1 MIDSGAWMSDY
12 RTDRIYKLE
21 RLLEV
26 SRNLNANLDLEAYL
40 KAVIEIASE
49 LTYSQETSI
58 LEIAEEGDHLHYT
71 AAPWYRIEKLRAISI
86 PLEKSI
92 AGWSFTHCQPLV
104 IQDAQNDPRLFKE
117 VDRVLEFETLNIVVI
132 PMVIKGQPI
141 GVMEAVNK
149 IGRTPYTEEDVST
162 LETLAAQAAVAIQ
175 NQKLLDKAQAAYRQL
190 LELDRMKT
198 DFIAISSHELR
209 IPTGLI
215 LGHASLL
222 QDEMTGEARAQLDT
236 IVRNAVHLKDIIED
250 LADVDHFQTGMAKIR
265 RRQVSM
271 DRLISDVVGSY
282 QEMSR
287 ERNISLRADIS
298 KASLVIEGDA
308 HKIRIALGNLVKNAL
323 IFTDPGDRVLVC
335 AEQIPGYVKVS
346 VIDNGIGIPEGDQQ
360 RIFDRFYQV
369 ESHLTRRHGGMGLGL
384 SIARGMIEM
393 HGGRLWVES
402 VEDKGSN
409 FQFLLP
415 LNTAQVNAAQKVF
428 LS

>member
-1 MIDSGAWMSDY
+1 MPDY
-12 RTDRIYKLE
+12 RTDRIYHLE

-26 SRNLNANLDLEAYL
+26 SRSLNANLDLEPYL
-40 KAVIEIASE
+40 KSIIEIASE
-49 LTYSQETSI
+49 LTFSQETSL
-58 LEIAEEGDHLHYT
+58 LELAEEGDHLHYIS
-71 AAPWYRIEKLRAISI
+71 APWYKIEKLR
-86 PLEKSI
+86 PLSVPLDKSI
-92 AGWSFTHCQPLV
+92 DGWVLTHGQPLV

-117 VDRVLEFETLNIVVI
+117 VDLVLEFETINIAAV
-132 PMVIKGQPI
+132 PLMIKGQPI
-141 GVMEAVNK
+141 GVLEAVNK
-149 IGRTPYTEEDVST
+149 ISRANYTEEDVSM
-162 LETLAAQAAVAIQ
+162 LETLAAQAAVALQ

-222 QDEMTGEARAQLDT
+222 QEDATGEARIQLDT

-250 LADVDHFQTGMAKIR
+250 LADVDNFQTGMAKVR
-265 RRQVSM
+265 RRQVAI
-271 DRLISDVVGSY
+271 DRLIKDVVSSY
-282 QEMSR
+282 QELAR
-287 ERNISLRADIS
+287 QHNVSLRADIS
-298 KASLVIEGDA
+298 KANLTIEGDA

-323 IFTDPGDRVLVC
+323 TFTDAGDRVLVT

-346 VIDNGIGIPEGDQQ
+346 VIDNGIGIPEKDQQ

-384 SIARGMIEM
+384 AIAKGMVEM
-393 HGGRLWVES
+393 HGGRIWVES
-402 VEDKGSN
+402 VENKGSN
-409 FQFLLP
+409 FQFILP
-415 LNTAQVNAAQKVF
+415 INTAQASAAQKVF

>member
-1 MIDSGAWMSDY
+1 MSDFKA
-12 RTDRIYKLE
+12 DRIYKLE

-26 SRNLNANLDLEAYL
+26 SRNLNANLDLDSYL
-40 KAVIEIASE
+40 KSIIEIASE

-71 AAPWYRIEKLRAISI
+71 AAPWYRIEKLRPLSI

-92 AGWSFTHCQPLV
+92 AGWSFTHHQPLV

-117 VDRVLEFETLNIVVI
+117 VDRVLEFETLNIVVV

-141 GVMEAVNK
+141 GIMEAVNK
-149 IGRTPYTEEDVST
+149 SNRTNYTEEDVST

-222 QDEMTGEARAQLDT
+222 QDEMSGEARIQLDT

-271 DRLISDVVGSY
+271 DRLIKDVVSSY
-282 QEMSR
+282 QELSR

-298 KASLVIEGDA
+298 KANMVIEGDA

-323 IFTDPGDRVLVC
+323 TFTDPGDRVLVT
-335 AEQIPGYVKVS
+335 AEEIPGYVKVS
-346 VIDNGIGIPEGDQQ
+346 VIDNGIGVPEKDQQ

-384 SIARGMIEM
+384 SIAKGMIEM

-402 VEDKGSN
+402 MENKGSN

-415 LNTAQVNAAQKVF
+415 INTAQVNAAQKVF
-428 LS
+428 LT

>member
-1 MIDSGAWMSDY
+1 MSDF
-12 RTDRIYKLE
+12 RADRIYKLE

-26 SRNLNANLDLEAYL
+26 SRNLNANLDLDSYL
-40 KAVIEIASE
+40 KSIIEIASE

-71 AAPWYRIEKLRAISI
+71 AAPWYRIEKLRPISI
-86 PLEKSI
+86 PLEKSV
-92 AGWSFTHCQPLV
+92 AGWSFTHGQPLV
-104 IQDAQNDPRLFKE
+104 IQDALNDPRLFKE
-117 VDRVLEFETLNIVVI
+117 VDRVLEFETINIIVV
-132 PMVIKGQPI
+132 PMVIKGEAI

-149 IGRTPYTEEDVST
+149 IGRANYTEEDVST

-222 QDEMTGEARAQLDT
+222 QEEMNGDARIQLDT

-271 DRLISDVVGSY
+271 DRLIKDVVSSY
-282 QEMSR
+282 QELAR
-287 ERNISLRADIS
+287 QRNISLRADIS
-298 KASLVIEGDA
+298 KANMVIEGDA

-323 IFTDPGDRVLVC
+323 TFTDPGDRVLVT
-335 AEQIPGYVKVS
+335 AEQIPGYVKIS
-346 VIDNGIGIPEGDQQ
+346 VIDNGIGIPEKDQQ

-384 SIARGMIEM
+384 SIAKGMIEM

-402 VEDKGSN
+402 VENKGSN

>member
-1 MIDSGAWMSDY
+1 MSDFKA
-12 RTDRIYKLE
+12 DRIYKLE

-26 SRNLNANLDLEAYL
+26 SRNLNANLDLDSYL
-40 KAVIEIASE
+40 KSIIEIASE

-71 AAPWYRIEKLRAISI
+71 AAPWYRIEKLRTLSI

-92 AGWSFTHCQPLV
+92 AGWSFTHHQPLV

-117 VDRVLEFETLNIVVI
+117 VDRVLEFETLNIVVV

-141 GVMEAVNK
+141 GIMEAVNK
-149 IGRTPYTEEDVST
+149 NNRTNYTEDDVST

-222 QDEMTGEARAQLDT
+222 QDEMTGEARIQLDT

-271 DRLISDVVGSY
+271 DRLIKDVVSSY
-282 QEMSR
+282 QELSR

-298 KASLVIEGDA
+298 KANMVIEGDA

-323 IFTDPGDRVLVC
+323 TFTDPGDRVLVT
-335 AEQIPGYVKVS
+335 AEEIPGYVKVS
-346 VIDNGIGIPEGDQQ
+346 VIDNGIGVPEKDQQ

-384 SIARGMIEM
+384 SIAKGMIEM

-402 VEDKGSN
+402 MENKGSN

-415 LNTAQVNAAQKVF
+415 INTAQVNAAQKVF

>member
-1 MIDSGAWMSDY
+1 MSDFKA
-12 RTDRIYKLE
+12 DRIYKLE

-26 SRNLNANLDLEAYL
+26 SRNLNANLDLDSYL
-40 KAVIEIASE
+40 KSIIEIASE

-71 AAPWYRIEKLRAISI
+71 AAPWYRIEKLRPLSI

-92 AGWSFTHCQPLV
+92 AGWSFTHHQPLV

-117 VDRVLEFETLNIVVI
+117 VDRVLEFETLNIVVV

-141 GVMEAVNK
+141 GIMEAVNK
-149 IGRTPYTEEDVST
+149 SNRTNYTEEDVST

-222 QDEMTGEARAQLDT
+222 QDEMTGEARIQLDT

-271 DRLISDVVGSY
+271 DRLIKDVVSSY
-282 QEMSR
+282 QELSR

-298 KASLVIEGDA
+298 KANMVIEGDA

-323 IFTDPGDRVLVC
+323 TFTDPGDRVLVT
-335 AEQIPGYVKVS
+335 AEEIPGYVKVS
-346 VIDNGIGIPEGDQQ
+346 VIDNGIGVPEKDQQ

-384 SIARGMIEM
+384 SIAKGMIEM

-402 VEDKGSN
+402 MENKGSN

-415 LNTAQVNAAQKVF
+415 INTAQVNAAQKVF

>member
-1 MIDSGAWMSDY
+1 MSDF
-12 RTDRIYKLE
+12 RADRIYKLE

-26 SRNLNANLDLEAYL
+26 SRNLNANLDLDSYL
-40 KAVIEIASE
+40 KSIIEIASE

-71 AAPWYRIEKLRAISI
+71 AAPWYRIEKLRSLSI
-86 PLEKSI
+86 PLEKSV
-92 AGWSFTHCQPLV
+92 AGWSFTHGQPLI
-104 IQDAQNDPRLFKE
+104 IQDAINDPRLFKE
-117 VDRVLEFETLNIVVI
+117 VDRVLEFETINIIVV
-132 PMVIKGQPI
+132 PMMIKGQPI

-149 IGRTPYTEEDVST
+149 ISRANYTEEDVST

-222 QDEMTGEARAQLDT
+222 QEEMTGDTRIQLDT

-271 DRLISDVVGSY
+271 ARLIKDVVSSY
-282 QEMSR
+282 QELAR
-287 ERNISLRADIS
+287 QRNISLRADIS
-298 KASLVIEGDA
+298 KANMVIEGDA

-323 IFTDPGDRVLVC
+323 TFTDPADRVLVT

-346 VIDNGIGIPEGDQQ
+346 VIDNGIGIPEKDQQ

-384 SIARGMIEM
+384 SIAKGMIEM
-393 HGGRLWVES
+393 HGGRLWVDS
-402 VEDKGSN
+402 VENKGSN

>member
-1 MIDSGAWMSDY
+1 MPDY
-12 RTDRIYKLE
+12 RTDRIYHLE

-26 SRNLNANLDLEAYL
+26 SRSLNANLDLEPYL
-40 KAVIEIASE
+40 KSIIEVASE
-49 LTYSQETSI
+49 LTFSQETSL
-58 LEIAEEGDHLHYT
+58 LELAEEGDHLHYIS
-71 AAPWYRIEKLRAISI
+71 APWYKIEKLR
-86 PLEKSI
+86 PLSVPLDKSI
-92 AGWSFTHCQPLV
+92 DGWVLTHCQPLI

-117 VDRVLEFETLNIVVI
+117 VDMVLEFETINIAAV
-132 PMVIKGQPI
+132 PLMIKGQPI
-141 GVMEAVNK
+141 GVLEAVNK
-149 IGRTPYTEEDVST
+149 VSRANYTEEDVSM

-222 QDEMTGEARAQLDT
+222 QEDATGEARIQLDT

-250 LADVDHFQTGMAKIR
+250 LADVDNFQTGMAKVR
-265 RRQVSM
+265 RRQVAI
-271 DRLISDVVGSY
+271 DRLIKDVVSSY
-282 QEMSR
+282 QELAR
-287 ERNISLRADIS
+287 QHNVSLRADIS
-298 KASLVIEGDA
+298 KANLTIEGDA

-323 IFTDPGDRVLVC
+323 IFTDAGDRVLVT

-346 VIDNGIGIPEGDQQ
+346 VIDNGIGIPEKDQQ

-384 SIARGMIEM
+384 AIAKGMIEM
-393 HGGRLWVES
+393 HGGRIWVES

-409 FQFLLP
+409 FQFILP
-415 LNTAQVNAAQKVF
+415 INTAQANAAQKVF

>member
-1 MIDSGAWMSDY
+1 MPAGRSP
-12 RTDRIYKLE
+12 
-21 RLLEV
+21 
-26 SRNLNANLDLEAYL
+26 
-40 KAVIEIASE
+40 IASHW
-49 LTYSQETSI
+49 LSRTPRTI
-58 LEIAEEGDHLHYT
+58 
-71 AAPWYRIEKLRAISI
+71 RAY
-86 PLEKSI
+86 
-92 AGWSFTHCQPLV
+92 
-104 IQDAQNDPRLFKE
+104 FKE

-271 DRLISDVVGSY
+271 DRLITDVVGSY

-298 KASLVIEGDA
+298 KANLVIEGDA

-346 VIDNGIGIPEGDQQ
+346 VIDNGIGIPESDQQ

-402 VEDKGSN
+402 IEDKGSN

>member
-1 MIDSGAWMSDY
+1 MSDFKA
-12 RTDRIYKLE
+12 DRIYKLE
-21 RLLEV
+21 QLLEV
-26 SRNLNANLDLEAYL
+26 SRNLNANLDLDSYL
-40 KAVIEIASE
+40 KSIIEIASE

-71 AAPWYRIEKLRAISI
+71 AAPWYRIEKLRTLSI

-92 AGWSFTHCQPLV
+92 AGWSFTHHQPLV

-117 VDRVLEFETLNIVVI
+117 VDRVLEFETLNIVVV

-141 GVMEAVNK
+141 GIMEAVNK
-149 IGRTPYTEEDVST
+149 NNRTNYTEDDVST

-222 QDEMTGEARAQLDT
+222 QDEMTGEARIQLDT

-271 DRLISDVVGSY
+271 DRLIKDVVSSY
-282 QEMSR
+282 QELSR

-298 KASLVIEGDA
+298 KANMVIEGDA

-323 IFTDPGDRVLVC
+323 TFTDPGDRVLVT
-335 AEQIPGYVKVS
+335 AEEIPGYVKVS
-346 VIDNGIGIPEGDQQ
+346 VIDNGIGVPEKDQQ

-384 SIARGMIEM
+384 SIAKGMIEM

-402 VEDKGSN
+402 MENKGSN

-415 LNTAQVNAAQKVF
+415 INTAQVNAAQKVF